1 MTLNEIERA
10 ELAQHEEV
18 IQRGIG
24 TFVEVGEALLAI
36 RDQRLFRSD
45 FDTFE
50 DYCRERWGFNS
61 PHARRLIRAAET
73 VGNIKNDPM
82 GSFLPT
88 GERQIRPLTAL
99 PPDQQREVWQR
110 AVETAPDGKVTAG
123 HVQRVVDEM
132 TRPQSDDADDE
143 DWDIPLRFQDGMR
156 AYCKYCYTTHTNWEM
171 PGDYGTWRCGECG
184 HNTSDEMMQIGGPE
198 TQWFDTEIQQWH
210 REDYKE
216 SEEDEPEPEPARLAV
231 HFSSETPEHYTPRE
245 IIDAATECM
254 DAIDLDPCSNSHD
267 DPNVPA
273 ALHYTKEDDGLVRSW
288 HGRVYMNP
296 PYGREIM
303 TWVQKLCGEY
313 EAGHTTEAIALV
325 PARTDT
331 QWWQLLR
338 DYPVCFIQGRLKFG
352 GLEDSAPFPSA
363 VFYLGNNIDRFYYAF
378 LNLGD
383 VWQRIEPGMFGE

>member
-1 MTLNEIERA
+1 MVQSGVMTLNEIERA
-10 ELAQHEEV
+10 ELAQLEATIEHGL
-18 IQRGIG
+18 Q
-24 TFVEVGEALLAI
+24 TFEDVGVALLAI
-36 RDQRLFRSD
+36 RDQRLYRAEYG
-45 FDTFE
+45 TFE
-50 DYCRERWGFNS
+50 DYCRERWGFS
-61 PHARRLIRAAET
+61 GRRGRLLMDAAQAVNE
-73 VGNIKNDPM
+73 IKSGTIDPI
-82 GSFLPT
+82 LPT
-88 GERQIRPLTAL
+88 HESQVRPLTRLA
-99 PPDQQREVWQR
+99 PEQQRDAWQR
-110 AVETAPDGKVTAG
+110 AVETAPDGRVTAG
-123 HVQRVVDEM
+123 HVQRVVDNM
-132 TRPQSDDADDE
+132 TRPQRLEDSDTNE
-143 DWDIPLRFQDGMR
+143 IPYQ
-156 AYCKYCYTTHTNWEM
+156 
-171 PGDYGTWRCGECG
+171 
-184 HNTSDEMMQIGGPE
+184 
-198 TQWFDTEIQQWH
+198 
-210 REDYKE
+210 
-216 SEEDEPEPEPARLAV
+216 EPEPARLAV

-245 IIDAATECM
+245 IIDAAIECM

-378 LNLGD
+378 VNLGD